1 MVHLGALDEFRNDS
15 DVTFYGGERHNRT
28 MGFLEF
34 FGFRRAPL
42 LHVAV
47 DEGSG
52 HTVVLVHGI
61 ASSSV
66 TFDNVYPLLK
76 NRYRVIALDLLGF
89 GKSPIPPEATYT
101 LEEHVASLKRTL
113 SSLRIRGRLTMVG
126 HSLGALIAARYAAEN
141 PHTLSHLILVAPPV
155 YVPGNTVIDPMERF
169 QLDGLQRLYDFMRS
183 NPAFTAAGAKALS
196 ALSPIKH
203 VVEVSERNWRAFSLS
218 LEKCIE
224 SQTTVTDIAQVRVP
238 VDLIYGTRDP
248 FLAQAGL
255 RVVERMRGVATT
267 RVDGMDHLIRPRFA
281 NEIVRLID
289 NPSPPTTPIRIV
301 GQGR

>member
-1 MVHLGALDEFRNDS
+1 
-15 DVTFYGGERHNRT
+15 

-34 FGFRRAPL
+34 FGFRAAPL

-52 HTVVLVHGI
+52 HSVVLVHGI

-76 NRYRVIALDLLGF
+76 DRYRVIALDLLGF

-141 PHTLSHLILVAPPV
+141 PSKLSHLILIAPPV
-155 YVPGNTVIDPMERF
+155 YVPGETALDPMERF
-169 QLDGLQRLYDFMRS
+169 QLDALHSIYSFMRT
-183 NPAFTAAGAKALS
+183 NRGFTAAGAATLAKL
-196 ALSPIKH
+196 LPIKH
-203 VVEVSERNWRAFSLS
+203 VVEVSETNWNAFSQS
-218 LEKCIE
+218 LENCIE
-224 SQTTVTDIAQVRVP
+224 SQTIVTDIAQVKVP
-238 VDLIYGTRDP
+238 VDVIYGTRDP
-248 FLAQAGL
+248 LLAQAGL

-267 RVDGMDHLIRPRFA
+267 RVDGKDHLIRPRFA
-281 NEIVRLID
+281 AEITRLID
-289 NPSPPTTPIRIV
+289 NPSPPTTPIRVV
-301 GQGR
+301 GHKL